1 MSFCRHSSCNRY
13 EQILQGKGHLLVPC
27 MLGLDSTWAP
37 SRQITQL
44 GPILRF
50 EFPTK
55 EAEIQALPS
64 LKSEQRTAYRG
75 TSG

>member
-1 MSFCRHSSCNRY
+1 M
-13 EQILQGKGHLLVPC
+13 VPC

-64 LKSEQRTAYRG
+64 LKSEQRTAYQG

>member
-1 MSFCRHSSCNRY
+1 MNVMII
-13 EQILQGKGHLLVPC
+13 ILNSIDILFHMVPC

-64 LKSEQRTAYRG
+64 LKSKQRTAYRG